1 MAMGEATRSW
11 AENPAGAIPSF
22 ELEDYILAR
31 MDLARVSVRE
41 LATLTKIGRSRL
53 HDGLHR
59 KVEKRVALKMPEIA
73 AILEALGISKIE
85 AMYAQDLLKKNEAGV
100 ELRDLLKVI
109 SMVLGVVTGLPEQII
124 TVVRH
129 VDGLGFDDVR
139 PEHGEA
145 AQELIVRAIE
155 VEYQKIGKRRSKRL
169 DEFGEE

>member
-1 MAMGEATRSW
+1 MGDATRSW
-11 AENPAGAIPSF
+11 VEIPAGAIPRF

-41 LATLTKIGRSRL
+41 LASLTKIGRSRL

-59 KVEKRVALKMPEIA
+59 EADKRVALKMPEIG

-85 AMYAQDLLKKNEAGV
+85 AMYAQEMLQKNEACV
-100 ELRDLLKVI
+100 ELKDLLKVM
-109 SMVLGVVTGLPEQII
+109 SMVLGLVTGLPEKII

-129 VDGLGFDDVR
+129 VDGLNFDDIR

-145 AQELIVRAIE
+145 AQDMVVRAIQT
-155 VEYQKIGKRRSKRL
+155 EYQKTGMRRSKRFN
-169 DEFGEE
+169 EFD

>member
-1 MAMGEATRSW
+1 MGEATRSW
-11 AENPAGAIPSF
+11 AESSTGAIPRF

-59 KVEKRVALKMPEIA
+59 EVDKRAALKMPEIA
-73 AILEALGISKIE
+73 AILAALGISKIE
-85 AMYAQDLLKKNEAGV
+85 AMYAQEMLQKNEAGV
-100 ELRDLLKVI
+100 ELKDLLRVI

-124 TVVRH
+124 DVVMH
-129 VDGLGFDDVR
+129 VEGLGFDDVR

-145 AQELIVRAIE
+145 AQELIVRTIE
-155 VEYQKIGKRRSKRL
+155 AEYQKIGSRRSKRFEGL
-169 DEFGEE
+169 D

>member
-1 MAMGEATRSW
+1 
-11 AENPAGAIPSF
+11 
-22 ELEDYILAR
+22 
-31 MDLARVSVRE
+31 
-41 LATLTKIGRSRL
+41 
-53 HDGLHR
+53 
-59 KVEKRVALKMPEIA
+59 
-73 AILEALGISKIE
+73 
-85 AMYAQDLLKKNEAGV
+85 
-100 ELRDLLKVI
+100 
-109 SMVLGVVTGLPEQII
+109 MVLGVVTGLPEQII